1 MKNNIDNTTS
11 DEVIKE
17 YTRNMEYIK
26 KVFGYT
32 TLGDLPNQY
41 NFDNFLPTN
50 NALDSNGTTATN
62 TFNFGQLALPI
73 TGPVTNEN
81 FSFNPYEYGTSDSA
95 RALETTS
102 YALVTRGD
110 DGSVL
115 NTTNNAYAQGVYEM
129 KYTFEKINYEL
140 LDFSNKTLEFML
152 SDDSESKNNDIDL
165 AYTPS
170 YAFDLQINNLSG
182 VTLNPTGSTTGDT
195 VSDILFYYG
204 VNKKTNSQNSFIRNI
219 NYYLFNENNPNL
231 TGTTLNTQLKNLNL
245 LMGYDYTITEEY
257 VNSLP
262 DQQKF
267 KLNGFISGSTTGT
280 TTGTTTGIT
289 YGEIV
294 KMSAMQDVLFIEF
307 LYNLY
312 VNKSIHIDAIMDKIL
327 KTGINP
333 PASIRNNPI
342 RSEAYVTS
350 QTKKIKKSIEDTFKL
365 IETFVKK
372 YDTDLGDIFTYM
384 SGSNDNTIKKINKNV
399 FGVDNMTKVMDK
411 FDYCN
416 KLLKG
421 SIADYTVT
429 FRETSKPDPTII
441 RNLKLFTKYKNDPI
455 INICTTNEPESIK
468 QNDTTQ
474 LAILYPELYQ

>member
-1 MKNNIDNTTS
+1 
-11 DEVIKE
+11 
-17 YTRNMEYIK
+17 
-26 KVFGYT
+26 
-32 TLGDLPNQY
+32 
-41 NFDNFLPTN
+41 
-50 NALDSNGTTATN
+50 
-62 TFNFGQLALPI
+62 
-73 TGPVTNEN
+73 
-81 FSFNPYEYGTSDSA
+81 
-95 RALETTS
+95 
-102 YALVTRGD
+102 
-110 DGSVL
+110 
-115 NTTNNAYAQGVYEM
+115 
-129 KYTFEKINYEL
+129 
-140 LDFSNKTLEFML
+140 
-152 SDDSESKNNDIDL
+152 
-165 AYTPS
+165 
-170 YAFDLQINNLSG
+170 
-182 VTLNPTGSTTGDT
+182 
-195 VSDILFYYG
+195 
-204 VNKKTNSQNSFIRNI
+204 
-219 NYYLFNENNPNL
+219 
-231 TGTTLNTQLKNLNL
+231 
-245 LMGYDYTITEEY
+245 
-257 VNSLP
+257 
-262 DQQKF
+262 
-267 KLNGFISGSTTGT
+267 
-280 TTGTTTGIT
+280 
-289 YGEIV
+289 
-294 KMSAMQDVLFIEF
+294 MQDVLFIEF

-333 PASIRNNPI
+333 PASIRNNPR